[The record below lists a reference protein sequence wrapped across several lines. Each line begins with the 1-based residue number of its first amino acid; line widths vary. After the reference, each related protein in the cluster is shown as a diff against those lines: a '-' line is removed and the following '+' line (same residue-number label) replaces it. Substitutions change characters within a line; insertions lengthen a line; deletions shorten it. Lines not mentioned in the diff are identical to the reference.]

1 MKKILF
7 LLAGLYL
14 VSLLNA
20 LQAKEIEISHIHWTQ
35 PPFDEIVMK
44 TAKDFMA
51 KHPNVKVKIQLYAD
65 ADMPTKVRT
74 ALTAGGD
81 VDTFAMPNMQS
92 PWFMANDT
100 VAEIMPSAFGKS
112 SINEVLKMWMPGSIK
127 KTDLKKMIPT
137 NLALHMLLLKPLQ
150 II

>member
-1 MKKILF
+1 MKKLIFTVTTLF
-7 LLAGLYL
+7 LFSIMSVLHG
-14 VSLLNA
+14 
-20 LQAKEIEISHIHWTQ
+20 KDIEISHIHWKQ
-35 PPFDEIVMK
+35 PPFHDIVMK

-92 PWFMANDT
+92 PWFMANDS
-100 VAEIMPSAFGKS
+100 VAEIMQSAERCHTHLTLYYKLYYY
-112 SINEVLKMWMPGSIK
+112 ITITYNTYYLTLAHK
-127 KTDLKKMIPT
+127 KF
-137 NLALHMLLLKPLQ
+137 
-150 II
+150 